1 MTVEGGYHTRCS
13 SPTGPR
19 RLSAS
24 LSPCRSAGNKRS
36 MSPGGRRGS
45 GRGNG
50 SSEARPPDCVARLA
64 LYKRALQ
71 GKAHGGLYTRRRSD
85 VGPILRASAP
95 AKVTL
100 FTLQRPTY
108 YELFDLRCGAR
119 GAPVTLPFP
128 SHTLCPGGAMP
139 PVHIEL
145 MGGA

>member
-50 SSEARPPDCVARLA
+50 SSEARPPDCVARL
-64 LYKRALQ
+64 
-71 GKAHGGLYTRRRSD
+71 D
-85 VGPILRASAP
+85 
-95 AKVTL
+95 
-100 FTLQRPTY
+100 
-108 YELFDLRCGAR
+108 
-119 GAPVTLPFP
+119 GAPPWVREPLVDW
-128 SHTLCPGGAMP
+128 LAVGGFDGAP
-139 PVHIEL
+139 PEYRYLVEGDDISSLTIHRVD
-145 MGGA
+145 